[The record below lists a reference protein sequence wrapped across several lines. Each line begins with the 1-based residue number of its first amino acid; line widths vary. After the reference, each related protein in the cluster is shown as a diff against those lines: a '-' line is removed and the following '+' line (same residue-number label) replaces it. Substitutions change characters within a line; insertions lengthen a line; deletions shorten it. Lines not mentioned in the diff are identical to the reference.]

1 MFEGPFRY
9 ATQVPSAWDASEFG
23 DARLSPAEVGSA
35 PQMAGVAGAG
45 VAGAGVAGAGFRV
58 GDLAA
63 IAHLLTRGLPGHAQ
77 VAPGH
82 AAGVRQ
88 GEVRQGE
95 VRRGETRQGETR
107 QGEARPKRARRK
119 RGG

>member
-9 ATQVPSAWDASEFG
+9 APRVPSAWDASEFG

-88 GEVRQGE
+88 GE
-95 VRRGETRQGETR
+95 TRQGEMR